1 SPSRPSSAPTTGGA
15 ETPNPY
21 TAVQAC
27 GSGYKVINSAT
38 LTANGRRQ
46 GKVHLLYHAG
56 TGSNCVVTLKE
67 TAVGTATSVTAF
79 LEVQGRA
86 RSTDSGSF
94 KYYAG
99 PVRASAAG
107 ICVKWGGS
115 AGGASHSSPFEH
127 CG

>member
-1 SPSRPSSAPTTGGA
+1 M
-15 ETPNPY
+15 
-21 TAVQAC
+21 
-27 GSGYKVINSAT
+27 INSAT
-38 LTANGRRQ
+38 LTAGGRRQ
-46 GKVHLLYHAG
+46 GKVQLLYHAG

-67 TAVGTATSVTAF
+67 SNVGTATQVSAF
-79 LEVQGRA
+79 LEVQGRT

-107 ICVKWGGS
+107 VCVKWGGS
-115 AGGASHSSPFEH
+115 AGGASHTSPFEH